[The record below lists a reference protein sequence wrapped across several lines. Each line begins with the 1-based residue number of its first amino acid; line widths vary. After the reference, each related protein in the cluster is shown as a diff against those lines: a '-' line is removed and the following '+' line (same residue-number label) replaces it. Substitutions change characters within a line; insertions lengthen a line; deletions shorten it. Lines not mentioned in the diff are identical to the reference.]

1 MKTNSV
7 TFFHFIIISVIFS
20 ILAFS
25 FFSEDLIVYAQD
37 TELSSIWTNEPIC
50 QTVEK
55 ILSEKNVSY
64 EQLVWISKDDKE
76 RERFFSNF
84 TSDEIDLILSCAKD
98 NLPNLK
104 SEIITKK
111 IGFFEGKNNH
121 EANGISKVI
130 TIGNRDYLRFENFE
144 MGFSG
149 DTNPDLHVYLTNN
162 DDFSNSIYLEKLKTK
177 VGSKNYSLLDI
188 DIDNFDTV
196 IIYDEIS
203 EEIFAT
209 INLTNPSFLIDM
221 IVGFFYTLEDDV
233 GHPKIESEIIYTKTG
248 ILEGSD
254 ELQSVG
260 RIDTPFEEDD
270 AELQFTSF
278 QISKGYD
285 FHLYATEDGHV
296 KKPGDWVFG
305 PNNSVYVSNTNSNE
319 ILRYNANT
327 GEFVDVFIASND
339 NGGLQ
344 GPKDLVFSPDGAHLY
359 VSSFITN
366 EILRYDG
373 TTGKFIDK
381 FVDKDNNFDELK
393 RPMKMILDPDGRYLY
408 VASVGGNQI
417 LKYDA
422 DTVQIVYAIDNIN
435 LLKDQPALENPV
447 SITLDWSGHLYVS
460 NTNSN
465 EILRYNA
472 NTGEFVDVFIASND
486 NGGLQGPKDLV
497 FSPDGAHLYV
507 SSFITNEI
515 LRYDG
520 TTGKFI
526 DKFVSAHNGDVS
538 NPKYM
543 IFGPDDHLYV
553 SSVDTGQILSYNGTT
568 GKFMEVFIDRNV
580 GDMKSPRG
588 LMFGPHG
595 DLFVGDGED
604 NSILRFSDDGVARG
618 FFVEPNQSLEFTI
631 NSQIVRNSTSP
642 TDQLNNTDFS
652 VNTIPLSQ
660 GLINPEG
667 IAFFPNCKNDTS
679 LVSQNH
685 NFEDEPTASDQ
696 CYFIVSSSENDL
708 IFRYVYNEDS
718 ESIFKDV
725 FVNDEK
731 IKNPQSI
738 IFGPDDNLYV
748 SSFDTDE
755 ILRFDGSTG
764 KFIDVFASSGGL
776 DGPVG
781 MLFDDSTSSLF
792 VSSKNSN
799 QIFKYD
805 SKTGDFLEIFIHND
819 DDVLQKPESLIKG
832 PDNNL
837 YVSSS
842 ETNQILQ
849 YRLDD
854 GYFIEK
860 FVSDKSG
867 GLYGPKDLNFNK
879 EGGLCV
885 NSLVTSDI
893 RCYDVDDGHLLK
905 NIDISFNRGLM
916 GKLYSSFGPDGELY
930 VSNPLASTISRYDGN
945 TNLFSS
951 KILSGDYEPLQGPRN
966 LVFGPDKNLYV
977 ASNNNHQI
985 MKYDGKS
992 GQFIDVFVGSSSGG
1006 LAAPQDLV
1014 FHDGYLYVTSN
1025 DNHRVLRYDQ
1035 VTGDFINDFVKSR
1048 DGELN
1053 EPRGLVFDNK
1063 GHLYVASHQNHK
1075 ILRYN
1080 GITGIFEKE
1089 INTGDELL
1097 NPVGLA
1103 FDNKGDL
1110 IVSSSGNNQVLLY
1123 DVNSPKLNY
1132 TVLMSDE
1139 YVDDPAGLAMD
1150 DENNL
1155 LYVGGSESN
1164 RILKYDFNTGE
1175 INEIK
1180 ELTDLG
1186 KLERPHGLVIQNQ
1199 ELFISNILSASILKF
1214 NISNNDSH
1222 VFHSG
1227 GFNVLGHLGLTFGPN
1242 GDIYVISGTSHDIL
1256 RYAKNGD
1263 LLGAFASFPFIDGH
1277 NESNLVNGQFQ
1288 DLVFSPDGSSLYVTS
1303 MYTDQVL
1310 RFNGVTGEYLGVFID
1325 LDKDGL
1331 THPQNIIYS
1340 PDRKLFYINSFDSGS
1355 VFAYDV
1361 ATGNLVTKVLSENTR
1376 LNIKNMKF
1384 GHDGALYLTVDDY
1397 ASVLRVE
1404 PNSGD
1409 LEEFDLGGIYLG
1421 SLEQNLLKAKY
1432 LLNNINTTR
1441 HDTIVVYDRLLEQEF
1456 ATVSL
1461 QDDLIADFLPLPVLW
1476 NGIVST
1482 LMGNVDDPVFKSKDI
1497 ENQAGYFKGLNDVP
1511 MIGQVK
1517 LAHTED
1523 TVIITLQTFEIRYD
1537 QNQYASFYTDEGITK
1552 GPRVIACLTTGM
1564 ENTCNEEQ
1572 NDVIVLGP
1580 LLPNVGDQVYRAKN
1594 IDLEK
1599 FDTILLY
1606 DTLLGQQF
1614 AEVSLRDASLF
1625 RVSPQ
1630 LFVDWSQNQF
1640 PAFPLLL
1647 LGFIAFPLTFDYVRT
1662 IFKILFLSLFLSR
1675 KKKIQKLPSTSTN
1688 KKITIM
1694 IPAHNEESGIK
1705 SSIEAALKTK
1715 YKNKEIIVID
1725 DKSSDN
1731 TYAIAKEF
1739 SDKGLIKLLHR
1750 KQASG
1755 SKASALN
1762 YGFAYATGDLILC
1775 MDGDTLLDKN
1785 SLDNAVAYFDDKE
1798 VKAVSGNVEILSGDD
1813 GIINTLTRAQSYE
1826 YLIAIELGRSFT
1838 SIFNILLVIS
1848 GAFGVFRREI
1858 FSGTGKFDK
1867 DTITED
1873 FDLTLKVRKTK
1884 GKIPFVKDSIAR
1896 TYCPNNWK
1904 AWIKQRQR
1912 WAHGQMQTLKKH
1924 RDLMVSSKSTNR
1936 DRIAMFDMWV
1946 LDIVMNFLFVV
1957 YLIALGPASII
1968 MAVYGNVH
1976 ILVNVLTLVV
1986 ITYLVSETLIFVF
1999 AVLVSRK
2006 YKYFKYLYLVPFM
2019 ALFYRPFLKIVIFKS
2034 YINAARNK
2042 EATW

>member
-1 MKTNSV
+1 VKTNSV
-7 TFFHFIIISVIFS
+7 TLFHFLTIFLVIFGIS
-20 ILAFS
+20 IFS
-25 FFSEDLIVYAQD
+25 FFSEEFNVYAQD
-37 TELSSIWTNEPIC
+37 VELSSIWANEPIC
-50 QTVEK
+50 QTAEK
-55 ILSEKNVSY
+55 ILSEQNISY
-64 EQLVWISKDDKE
+64 EQLVWISKDNKE

-84 TSDEIDLILSCAKD
+84 TPSEIDLILSCAKN
-98 NLPNLK
+98 NLPDLK

-121 EANGISKVI
+121 EANGVSGVI
-130 TIGNRDYLRFENFE
+130 TIENKDYLRFENFE
-144 MGFSG
+144 IGFSG
-149 DTNPDLHVYLTNN
+149 DANPDLHVYLANN
-162 DDFSNSIYLEKLKTK
+162 NDFSNNVYLEKLKTK
-177 VGSKNYSLLDI
+177 VGSKNYPLSNI

-196 IIYDEIS
+196 IIRDEIS

-209 INLTNPSFLIDM
+209 IHLTNPSFLIDM
-221 IVGFFYTLEDDV
+221 IVSVFYNLKSNID
-233 GHPKIESEIIYTKTG
+233 HPKIESEIIYTKTG
-248 ILEGSD
+248 LLEGSAGF
-254 ELQSVG
+254 QSVG
-260 RIDTPFEEDD
+260 RIHTPFEEDD
-270 AELQFTSF
+270 AELKFTKF
-278 QISKGYD
+278 QISEGYD
-285 FHLYATEDGHV
+285 FHLYATEDGFV

-305 PNNSVYVSNTNSNE
+305 PNNSIYVSNTNSNE
-319 ILRYNANT
+319 ILRYDATT
-327 GEFVDVFIASND
+327 GKFVDVFISAND

-344 GPKDLVFSPDGAHLY
+344 GPKDLVFGSDG
-359 VSSFITN
+359 
-366 EILRYDG
+366 
-373 TTGKFIDK
+373 K
-381 FVDKDNNFDELK
+381 
-393 RPMKMILDPDGRYLY
+393 
-408 VASVGGNQI
+408 
-417 LKYDA
+417 
-422 DTVQIVYAIDNIN
+422 
-435 LLKDQPALENPV
+435 
-447 SITLDWSGHLYVS
+447 
-460 NTNSN
+460 
-465 EILRYNA
+465 
-472 NTGEFVDVFIASND
+472 
-486 NGGLQGPKDLV
+486 
-497 FSPDGAHLYV
+497 HLYV

-526 DKFVSAHNGDVS
+526 DKFVSTHNGDVS

-543 IFGPDDHLYV
+543 IFGPDDNLYV
-553 SSVDTGQILSYNGTT
+553 SSMDTGQILRYDSTS
-568 GKFMEVFIDRNV
+568 GKLLDVFIDRNV
-580 GDMKSPRG
+580 EDMRSPGG
-588 LMFGPHG
+588 LAFGPHG
-595 DLFVGDGED
+595 DLFVGNNEN
-604 NSILRFSDDGVARG
+604 NSVLRFFDNGTARG
-618 FFVEPNQSLEFTI
+618 FFVEPNQSLEFVTKNQFI
-631 NSQIVRNSTSP
+631 RNNASQVNP
-642 TDQLNNTDFS
+642 LNNSDFS
-652 VNTIPLSQ
+652 VNTIKLSQ
-660 GLINPEG
+660 GLVHPEG
-667 IAFFPNCKNDTS
+667 ITFFPNCQNDKS
-679 LVSQNH
+679 FVSNNH
-685 NFEDEPTASDQ
+685 DLEDELETNDQ
-696 CYFIVSSSENDL
+696 CYFIISSSENDL
-708 IFRYVYNEDS
+708 IFRYIYNENS

-731 IKNPQSI
+731 IKNPQSV

-755 ILRFDGSTG
+755 ILRFDGTTG

-805 SKTGDFLEIFIHND
+805 SKTGDFLEIFVDND
-819 DDVLQKPESLIKG
+819 NDVLQKPESLIKG

-854 GYFIEK
+854 GRFIEK

-879 EGGLCV
+879 EGSLCV
-885 NSLVTSDI
+885 NSLITNDI
-893 RCYDVDDGHLLK
+893 RCYDIDDGHLLK
-905 NIDISFNRGLM
+905 NINVSSNRGLL
-916 GKLYSSFGPDGELY
+916 GKLHSSFGPDGELY
-930 VSNPLASTISRYDGN
+930 VSNPLASTVSRYDGN

-951 KILSGDYEPLQGPRN
+951 KILSGDYEPLQSPRN
-966 LVFGPDKNLYV
+966 LVFGPDNNLYV

-985 MKYDGKS
+985 MKFDGKS

-1014 FHDGYLYVTSN
+1014 FHDGFLYVTSN

-1035 VTGDFINDFVKSR
+1035 VTGDFIDDFVKSR
-1048 DGELN
+1048 DGKLT
-1053 EPRGLVFDNK
+1053 EPRGLAFDSK
-1063 GHLYVASHQNHK
+1063 GHLYVASNQNHK

-1080 GITGIFEKE
+1080 GITGTFEKE

-1103 FDNKGDL
+1103 FDNKDNL
-1110 IVSSSGNNQVLLY
+1110 LVSSSGNNRVLLY
-1123 DVNSPKLNY
+1123 DIDSPMLNY
-1132 TVLMSDE
+1132 TVLISDE
-1139 YVDDPAGLAMD
+1139 YVDNPAGLAID

-1155 LYVGGSESN
+1155 LYVSSSKSN

-1186 KLERPHGLVIQNQ
+1186 KLERPYGLVIQNQ

-1214 NISNNDSH
+1214 NISNNDSQ
-1222 VFHSG
+1222 VLHSG
-1227 GFNVLGHLGLTFGPN
+1227 GFGVLGHLGLTFGFN
-1242 GDIYVISGTSHDIL
+1242 GDMYVISGTSHEIL

-1263 LLGAFASFPFIDGH
+1263 LLGTFASFPLIDGY
-1277 NESNLVNGQFQ
+1277 NESNLINGQFQ

-1325 LDKDGL
+1325 LDQDGL
-1331 THPQNIIYS
+1331 THPQNIVYS
-1340 PDRKLFYINSFDSGS
+1340 PDQKLFYINSFDTGS
-1355 VFAYDV
+1355 IFAYD
-1361 ATGNLVTKVLSENTR
+1361 AKTGNLVTKVLSENTR

-1384 GHDGALYLTVDDY
+1384 GHDGDLYLTVDDY
-1397 ASVLRVE
+1397 ASVLRVG
-1404 PNSGD
+1404 PDSGSF
-1409 LEEFDLGGIYLG
+1409 EEFDLGGIYLG
-1421 SLEQNLLKAKY
+1421 SLDQNLLNTKY
-1432 LLNNINTTR
+1432 LLNNINTTK

-1456 ATVSL
+1456 ATISL

-1476 NGIVST
+1476 DELVST
-1482 LMGNVDDPVFKSKDI
+1482 MGYVEDPIFKSKDI
-1497 ENQAGYFKGLNDVP
+1497 ENQAGYFKGLNGIP

-1517 LAHTED
+1517 LEHIED
-1523 TVIITLQTFEIRYD
+1523 TVSISLQTFEIRYD

-1552 GPRVIACLTTGM
+1552 GPKVIACLTTGM

-1572 NDVIVLGP
+1572 NDVIILGP

-1594 IDLEK
+1594 VDLKK

-1606 DTLLGQQF
+1606 DILLDQQF

-1625 RVSPQ
+1625 RISPQ

-1785 SLDNAVAYFDDKE
+1785 SLNNAVAYFDDKE

-1813 GIINTLTRAQSYE
+1813 GITNTLTRAQSYE

-1884 GKIPFVKDSIAR
+1884 GKIPFVKDSVAR

-1924 RDLMVSSKSTNR
+1924 RDLMLSSKSTNR
-1936 DRIAMFDMWV
+1936 DRVAMFDMWV

-1968 MAVYGNVH
+1968 MAVYGNIH

-1986 ITYLVSETLIFVF
+1986 ITYLISETIIFIF